1 MAPLKLVKEQ
11 EGGAGQAMVDGNKN
25 NRTLKTMWAED
36 PCTLEP
42 ILPAVCQK
50 KVFCFFRFSANEKPH
65 FFKRLYELPQLQVA
79 INNYITLP

>member
-11 EGGAGQAMVDGNKN
+11 EVRQWWMA
-25 NRTLKTMWAED
+25 TKTTELWNAMWAED

-50 KVFCFFRFSANEKPH
+50 KVFCFFCFSANEKPH

-79 INNYITLP
+79 INDYITLP